1 MAKKPNEESVDRLIP
16 QKRLVD
22 LVRETGIKRKRIQ
35 SEVGAIGERVADAA
49 EKYNLHRGVFT
60 LVCKL
65 AAMDELKR
73 EDFLR
78 QLPIYVEHCRKGG
91 IFGSEH
97 YDDLLA
103 RANETEADEQ
113 EQEEAAKKEPA
124 APTQREDAENLAKVG
139 KGKKKG
145 PVISGRGT
153 EMFN

>member
-1 MAKKPNEESVDRLIP
+1 MAKKPSEDSVDRLISP
-16 QKRLVD
+16 KRLVD

-78 QLPIYVEHCRKGG
+78 QLPIYVDHCRKGG
-91 IFGSEH
+91 IFGNES
-97 YDDLLA
+97 YGDLLE
-103 RANETEADEQ
+103 RNESQADEE
-113 EQEEAAKKEPA
+113 EQEEAAKTGQDKRP
-124 APTQREDAENLAKVG
+124 DADNLVHL
-139 KGKKKG
+139 
-145 PVISGRGT
+145 GRGRKNGKVKET
-153 EMFN
+153 EPVH